1 MGRQNRSRAVIM
13 GSPMPAD
20 LVAKKRFAL
29 LAQYRR
35 AFVYVAPYWRGLLLV
50 LLLGLFSTV
59 VGLAQ
64 PYISRL
70 LIDDALLRR
79 NMNALIEIAIL
90 TVAVTVLGF
99 VLNILS
105 SYRYVRI
112 SAECLFS
119 MRLSVYSHLQRLAPR
134 YFNKTKLGDLVS
146 RINNDISEV
155 QRICS
160 DTLLSVFSNILF
172 FAGSVAIMVWL
183 NWHLF
188 LLSVMLLPLGIYAL
202 RRYQGRLTLQTRTL
216 RERSADLGSFL
227 IESLLG
233 MRLIVA
239 SGNERH
245 EAEKFRRL
253 NASFVQS
260 MLAMQVTSFLAS
272 ALPSSVLAL
281 STAIVFLYGGK
292 LVIDGHLTV
301 GGLVAFMAYHMRLLS
316 PVQSLL
322 GIYTNL
328 LTGGVA
334 LSRVF
339 EVLDAPVEVQES
351 ADALPLDEVRGTID
365 FDRVYFRY
373 SENVPVIDQVSFQV
387 PAGALCVIVGSS
399 GAGKSTLADL
409 LLRFYDPQAGTIKI
423 DGHDLRDLRFQD
435 LRRHIAVVEQTPYF
449 FRASVRENI
458 AYGKP
463 DASLEEIRACCEA
476 AAIDDFIQS
485 LPERYETMLGERGST
500 MSVGERQRIALARAL
515 LRDPA
520 ILIMDEP
527 SSALDPA
534 SEAAI
539 TSVFARVLR
548 GRTAILIT
556 HRMSLV
562 EKADMVVVL
571 DAGKVLEMG
580 PPAELLASNGF
591 LTRQFRHS
599 RLTMHETLQA

>member
-1 MGRQNRSRAVIM
+1 MPG
-13 GSPMPAD
+13 GS
-20 LVAKKRFAL
+20 VAKTRFAL

-50 LLLGLFSTV
+50 LVLGLFSTA

-70 LIDDALLRR
+70 LIDDALLRH
-79 NMNALIEIAIL
+79 NMNALIEIAVL

-119 MRLSVYSHLQRLAPR
+119 MRLAVYSHLQRLAPR
-134 YFNKTKLGDLVS
+134 YFNKTKMGDLIS

-160 DTLLSVFSNILF
+160 DTLLSVFSNVLF
-172 FAGSVAIMVWL
+172 FVGSVAIMIWL

-188 LLSVMLLPLGIYAL
+188 LLSVMLLPVGVFAL
-202 RRYQGRLTLQTRTL
+202 RHYQGRLTVQTRTL

-253 NASFVQS
+253 NAGFVQS
-260 MLAMQVTSFLAS
+260 MLSMQVTSFLAS
-272 ALPSSVLAL
+272 ALPSSVLAF

-292 LVIDGHLTV
+292 LVIDGRLTV

-322 GIYTNL
+322 GIYTSL

-339 EVLDAPVEVQES
+339 EVMDAPVEVQES
-351 ADALPLDEVRGTID
+351 PQARPLDHVRGTID
-365 FDRVYFRY
+365 FERVNFRY
-373 SENVPVIDQVSFQV
+373 SENVPVIDQVSFHV
-387 PAGALCVIVGSS
+387 PAGALCVVVGSS

-409 LLRFYDPQAGTIKI
+409 LLRFYDPTAGTISI
-423 DGHDLRDLRFQD
+423 DRHDLRNLRFQD

-449 FRASVRENI
+449 FRATVRENI

-463 DASLEEIRACCEA
+463 DASLEEIRTCCEA

-485 LPERYETMLGERGST
+485 LPDRYETILGERGST

-515 LRDPA
+515 LRDPS

-539 TSVFARVLR
+539 TSVFSRVLR

-571 DAGKVLEMG
+571 DAGKVLEIG
-580 PPAELLASNGF
+580 PPADLLASNGF
-591 LTRQFRHS
+591 LARQFRHS
-599 RLTMHETLQA
+599 RLTMHEALQA

>member
-1 MGRQNRSRAVIM
+1 M
-13 GSPMPAD
+13 
-20 LVAKKRFAL
+20 AKKRFDL
-29 LAQYRR
+29 LVQYRR

-79 NMNALIEIAIL
+79 NMHALVEIAFL

-134 YFNKTKLGDLVS
+134 YFNKTKMGDLVS

-160 DTLLSVFSNILF
+160 DTLLSVFSNVLF
-172 FAGSVAIMVWL
+172 FAGSVAIMIWL

-188 LLSVMLLPLGIYAL
+188 LLSVALLPLGVFAL
-202 RRYQGRLTLQTRTL
+202 RRYQGRLTVQTRTV
-216 RERSADLGSFL
+216 RERSSDLGSFL

-239 SGNERH
+239 SGNEAH

-253 NASFVQS
+253 NGSFVQS
-260 MLAMQVTSFLAS
+260 MLAMQITSFLAS

-281 STAIVFLYGGK
+281 STATVFLYGGK

-339 EVLDAPVEVQES
+339 EVLDAPVEVQEP
-351 ADALPLDEVRGTID
+351 AHPVTLDEVRGAIE

-373 SENVPVIDQVSFQV
+373 SENVPVIDQVSFDV
-387 PAGALCVIVGSS
+387 PAGALCVVVGSS

-409 LLRFYDPQAGTIKI
+409 LLRFYDPQVGTIKI

-449 FRASVRENI
+449 FRATVRENI

-463 DASLEEIRACCEA
+463 DASLDEIRACCEA
-476 AAIDDFIQS
+476 AAIDEFIQS

-539 TSVFARVLR
+539 TSVFSRVLR
-548 GRTAILIT
+548 GRTAMLIT

-571 DAGKVLEMG
+571 DAGKVLEVG

-591 LTRQFRHS
+591 LARQFRHS
-599 RLTMHETLQA
+599 RLSMHEALPA

>member
-1 MGRQNRSRAVIM
+1 M
-13 GSPMPAD
+13 
-20 LVAKKRFAL
+20 AKNRFAL
-29 LAQYRR
+29 MAQYRR

-50 LLLGLFSTV
+50 LVLGLFSTV

-79 NMNALIEIAIL
+79 NMHALVEIAIL

-112 SAECLFS
+112 SAESLFF
-119 MRLSVYSHLQRLAPR
+119 MRLSVYCHLQRLAPR
-134 YFNKTKLGDLVS
+134 YFNKTKTGDLIS

-172 FAGSVAIMVWL
+172 LAGSVAIMLWL

-188 LLSVMLLPLGIYAL
+188 LLSVMLLPLGIFAL
-202 RRYQGRLTLQTRTL
+202 RQFQTKLIVQTRTL

-239 SGNERH
+239 SGNELY

-253 NASFVQS
+253 NTGFVQS
-260 MLAMQVTSFLAS
+260 MLAMQITSFLAS
-272 ALPSSVLAL
+272 ALPSSVLAI

-339 EVLDAPVEVQES
+339 EILDAPVEVQES
-351 ADALPLDEVRGTID
+351 PAALPLIDVRGD
-365 FDRVYFRY
+365 LEFDRVYFRY
-373 SENVPVIDQVSFQV
+373 SENVPVIDQVSFHV
-387 PAGALCVIVGSS
+387 PAGALCVIVGAS

-409 LLRFYDPQAGTIKI
+409 LLRFYNPQAGAIRI

-449 FRASVRENI
+449 FRASLRENI

-463 DASLEEIRACCEA
+463 DASMEEIRACCKA
-476 AAIDDFIQS
+476 AAIDEFIQS
-485 LPERYETMLGERGST
+485 LPEAYETMLGERGST

-515 LRDPA
+515 LRKPTV
-520 ILIMDEP
+520 LIMDEP

-571 DAGKVLEMG
+571 DAGKVLEIG
-580 PPAELLASNGF
+580 RPADLLASGGF
-591 LTRQFRHS
+591 LARQFRHS
-599 RLTMHETLQA
+599 RLTMDEALRA

>member
-1 MGRQNRSRAVIM
+1 MLSGHENHPGDS
-13 GSPMPAD
+13 
-20 LVAKKRFAL
+20 VAKNRFAL

-134 YFNKTKLGDLVS
+134 YFNKTKLGDLIS

-172 FAGSVAIMVWL
+172 FLGSVAIMVWL

-188 LLSVMLLPLGIYAL
+188 LLSVMLLPVGIFAL
-202 RRYQGRLTLQTRTL
+202 RHYQGRLTVQTRTL

-292 LVIDGHLTV
+292 LVIDGHLTI

-339 EVLDAPVEVQES
+339 EVLDAPVEIQES
-351 ADALPLDEVRGTID
+351 VHAVPLDEVRGAID

-373 SENVPVIDQVSFQV
+373 SENVPVIDQVSFHV

-409 LLRFYDPQAGTIKI
+409 LLRFYDPQAGAISI

-435 LRRHIAVVEQTPYF
+435 LRRYVAVVEQTPYF
-449 FRASVRENI
+449 FRATVRENI

-485 LPERYETMLGERGST
+485 LPDRYETLLGERGST

-548 GRTAILIT
+548 GRTAMLIT

-571 DAGKVLEMG
+571 DAGKVLEVG
-580 PPAELLASNGF
+580 PPAALLASNGF
-591 LTRQFRHS
+591 LARQFRHS
-599 RLTMHETLQA
+599 RLTMHEALQS

>member
-1 MGRQNRSRAVIM
+1 LAENRFV
-13 GSPMPAD
+13 
-20 LVAKKRFAL
+20 L
-29 LAQYRR
+29 LTQYRR

-50 LLLGLFSTV
+50 MVLGLFSTV

-70 LIDDALLRR
+70 LIDDALLRH

-90 TVAVTVLGF
+90 TVVVTIVGF
-99 VLNILS
+99 ALNILS

-119 MRLSVYSHLQRLAPR
+119 MRLAVYGHLQRLAPR

-160 DTLLSVFSNILF
+160 DTLLAVFSNVLF
-172 FAGSVAIMVWL
+172 FAGSVAMMIWL
-183 NWHLF
+183 NWRLF
-188 LLSVMLLPLGIYAL
+188 LLSVILLPLGVVAL
-202 RRYQGRLTLQTRTL
+202 RHYQGRLTVQARTL

-239 SGNERH
+239 SGSERH
-245 EAEKFRRL
+245 EAERFGCL
-253 NASFVQS
+253 NANFVQS
-260 MLAMQVTSFLAS
+260 MLSMQVTSFLAS
-272 ALPSSVLAL
+272 ALPGSVLAL

-292 LVIDGHLTV
+292 LVIQGHLTV

-351 ADALPLDEVRGTID
+351 ADARPLPSVRGAID

-373 SENVPVIDQVSFQV
+373 SENVPVLDQVSFHV
-387 PAGALCVIVGSS
+387 PAGALCVVVGSS

-409 LLRFYDPQAGTIKI
+409 LLRFYDPQSGTISI
-423 DGHDLRDLRFQD
+423 DGHDLKDLRFQD
-435 LRRHIAVVEQTPYF
+435 LRRHIAVVEQAPYF
-449 FRASVRENI
+449 FRATVRENI
-458 AYGKP
+458 AYAKP
-463 DASLEEIRACCEA
+463 DASLEEIRACSKA
-476 AAIDDFIQS
+476 ATIDDFIQS
-485 LPERYETMLGERGST
+485 LPERYETMIGERGCT

-527 SSALDPA
+527 SSALDPV

-539 TSVFARVLR
+539 TSVFGRILR
-548 GRTAILIT
+548 GRTAMIIT

-571 DAGKVLEMG
+571 DSGRILEAG
-580 PPAELLASNGF
+580 PPAQLLASKGF
-591 LTRQFRHS
+591 LTRQFQQS
-599 RLTMHETLQA
+599 RLTMEETPA

>member
-1 MGRQNRSRAVIM
+1 M
-13 GSPMPAD
+13 MPGNS
-20 LVAKKRFAL
+20 VAKNRFAL

-35 AFVYVAPYWRGLLLV
+35 AFVYVAPYWHGLLLV

-79 NMNALIEIAIL
+79 NMNALVEIAIL
-90 TVAVTVLGF
+90 TVTVTLLGF

-119 MRLSVYSHLQRLAPR
+119 MRLSVYRHLQRLAPR
-134 YFNKTKLGDLVS
+134 YFNKTKLGDLIS

-172 FAGSVAIMVWL
+172 FLGSVAIMVWL
-183 NWHLF
+183 NWRLF
-188 LLSVMLLPLGIYAL
+188 LLSVMLLPVGIFAL
-202 RRYQGRLTLQTRTL
+202 RHYQGRLTVQTRTL

-260 MLAMQVTSFLAS
+260 MLSMQIISFLAS

-281 STAIVFLYGGK
+281 STAIVFLYGGI
-292 LVIDGHLTV
+292 LVIDGHLSV
-301 GGLVAFMAYHMRLLS
+301 GSLVAFMAYHMRLLS

-351 ADALPLDEVRGTID
+351 AHAVPLKEVRGAID
-365 FDRVYFRY
+365 FDGVSFRY
-373 SENVPVIDQVSFQV
+373 SENVPVIDRVSFHV
-387 PAGALCVIVGSS
+387 PAGALCAVVGSS

-409 LLRFYDPQAGTIKI
+409 LLRFYDPQAGAIKV
-423 DGHDLRDLRFQD
+423 DGYDLRDLRLED

-463 DASLEEIRACCEA
+463 DASLEEIRACCKA

-485 LPERYETMLGERGST
+485 LPDRYETVLGERGST

-515 LRDPA
+515 LRDPS

-539 TSVFARVLR
+539 TSTFGRVLR
-548 GRTAILIT
+548 GRTAMLIT

-580 PPAELLASNGF
+580 PPAGLLESNGF
-591 LTRQFRHS
+591 LARQFRHS
-599 RLTMHETLQA
+599 RLSMHEALQS

>member
-1 MGRQNRSRAVIM
+1 MAEN
-13 GSPMPAD
+13 
-20 LVAKKRFAL
+20 RFAL

-35 AFVYVAPYWRGLLLV
+35 ALVYVTPYWRGLLLV
-50 LLLGLFSTV
+50 MVLGLFSTV

-70 LIDDALLRR
+70 LIDDALIRR
-79 NMNALIEIAIL
+79 NIHALFEIAVL
-90 TVAVTVLGF
+90 TVVVTVVGF

-112 SAECLFS
+112 SAECLFT
-119 MRLSVYSHLQRLAPR
+119 MRLSVYRHLQRLAPR
-134 YFNKTKLGDLVS
+134 YYNKTKLGDLVS

-160 DTLLSVFSNILF
+160 DTLLSVFSNVLF
-172 FAGSVAIMVWL
+172 FAGSVAMMIWL

-188 LLSVMLLPLGIYAL
+188 LLSVVLLPVGIIAL
-202 RRYQGRLTLQTRTL
+202 RHYQGRLTVQTRTL

-239 SGNERH
+239 SGNEGH

-260 MLAMQVTSFLAS
+260 MLSMQITSFLAS
-272 ALPSSVLAL
+272 ALPSTVLAL
-281 STAIVFLYGGK
+281 STALVFLYGGK

-339 EVLDAPVEVQES
+339 EVLDAPVEVHES
-351 ADALPLDEVRGTID
+351 AQARALDDVRGVVD
-365 FDRVYFRY
+365 FDRVFFRY
-373 SENVPVIDQVSFQV
+373 SENIPVIDEVSFHV
-387 PAGALCVIVGSS
+387 PAGALCVVVGSS
-399 GAGKSTLADL
+399 GAGKSTLVDL
-409 LLRFYDPQAGTIKI
+409 LLRFYDPESGTIRI
-423 DGHDLRDLRFQD
+423 DGHDLRDLQFQD

-458 AYGKP
+458 AYGRP
-463 DASLEEIRACCEA
+463 DASLDEIRDCCKA

-485 LPERYETMLGERGST
+485 LPDRYETMLGERGST
-500 MSVGERQRIALARAL
+500 LSVGERQRIALARAL

-527 SSALDPA
+527 SSALDPV

-539 TSVFARVLR
+539 TSVFGRVLR

-562 EKADMVVVL
+562 ERADMVVVL
-571 DAGKVLEMG
+571 DQGRILEMG
-580 PPAELLASNGF
+580 PPAELLAGGGF
-591 LTRQFRHS
+591 LARQFQHS
-599 RLTMHETLQA
+599 RLSMHGALQN

>member
-1 MGRQNRSRAVIM
+1 M
-13 GSPMPAD
+13 
-20 LVAKKRFAL
+20 
-29 LAQYRR
+29 AQYRR

-50 LLLGLFSTV
+50 LVLGLFSTV

-79 NMNALIEIAIL
+79 NMHALVEIAIL
-90 TVAVTVLGF
+90 TVLVTVLGF

-112 SAECLFS
+112 SAESLFS
-119 MRLSVYSHLQRLAPR
+119 MRLSVYCHLQRLAPR
-134 YFNKTKLGDLVS
+134 YFNKTKTGDLIS

-172 FAGSVAIMVWL
+172 LAGSIAIMLWL

-188 LLSVMLLPLGIYAL
+188 VLSVMLLPLGIFAL
-202 RRYQGRLTLQTRTL
+202 RQFQTKLTLQTRTL

-253 NASFVQS
+253 NTGFVQS
-260 MLAMQVTSFLAS
+260 MLAMQITSFLAS
-272 ALPSSVLAL
+272 ALPSSVLAI

-339 EVLDAPVEVQES
+339 EILDAPVEVQES
-351 ADALPLDEVRGTID
+351 PSALPLNDVRGD
-365 FDRVYFRY
+365 LEFDRVYFRY
-373 SENVPVIDQVSFQV
+373 SENVPVIDQVSFHV
-387 PAGALCVIVGSS
+387 PAGALCVIVGAS

-409 LLRFYDPQAGTIKI
+409 LLRFYNPQAGAIRI

-449 FRASVRENI
+449 FRASLRENI

-463 DASLEEIRACCEA
+463 DASMEEIRACCKA
-476 AAIDDFIQS
+476 AAIDEFIQS
-485 LPERYETMLGERGST
+485 LPEAYETMLGERGST

-515 LRDPA
+515 LRKPTV
-520 ILIMDEP
+520 LIMDEP

-539 TSVFARVLR
+539 TSVFARVLH

-571 DAGKVLEMG
+571 DAGKVLEIG
-580 PPAELLASNGF
+580 PPAELLASGGF
-591 LTRQFRHS
+591 LARQFRHS
-599 RLTMHETLQA
+599 RLTTMDEALRA

>member
-1 MGRQNRSRAVIM
+1 
-13 GSPMPAD
+13 MPAD

-90 TVAVTVLGF
+90 TVVVTVLGF

-233 MRLIVA
+233 MRLIVS

-351 ADALPLDEVRGTID
+351 PDALPLDEVRGTID

-485 LPERYETMLGERGST
+485 LPERYETILGERGST

-580 PPAELLASNGF
+580 PPADLLASNGF

-599 RLTMHETLQA
+599 RLSMHEALQG